1 MDIALDG
8 RRDDRPGA
16 LAGPRP
22 FRLEVGDEH
31 GDGLLH
37 DPGALD
43 DLGKEHPAGP
53 EEVADD
59 VHPGHQRA
67 LDHVERARRH
77 EAGLFGVV
85 DDERIDAGDEGMG
98 QALLD
103 RSIPPREILG
113 GPLHPALAGVAPGQL
128 EQPFRRVGSAV
139 EDDVLYQFAQ
149 LRLDLVVDR
158 QDASV
163 DDGHVEARCD
173 RVVQEDRVDRLAHAV
188 VAAERERHVRHAA
201 GGSRSGELHLQPLD
215 GLNERDGVG
224 VVFFHTRGDRED
236 VCVEDDVLRLEADD
250 VGQQVVRPPQDGDPA
265 LDRLGLTP
273 LVEGHDDDR
282 RSVTP
287 AEASL
292 AQELGLALLERD
304 RVDDTLALELPKAG
318 LDDRELRAVDH
329 DGDGRDVGLGG
340 NPPKEAG
347 HRSDAVEH
355 RLIHVH
361 VDQLCA
367 IGDLLAGDVD
377 RLVLGA
383 GCDEPGEL
391 ARAGHV
397 RPLAD
402 VDEGVARRRDD

>member
-1 MDIALDG
+1 M
-8 RRDDRPGA
+8 
-16 LAGPRP
+16 
-22 FRLEVGDEH
+22 
-31 GDGLLH
+31 
-37 DPGALD
+37 
-43 DLGKEHPAGP
+43 
-53 EEVADD
+53 
-59 VHPGHQRA
+59 
-67 LDHVERARRH
+67 
-77 EAGLFGVV
+77 
-85 DDERIDAGDEGMG
+85 
-98 QALLD
+98 
-103 RSIPPREILG
+103 
-113 GPLHPALAGVAPGQL
+113 
-128 EQPFRRVGSAV
+128 
-139 EDDVLYQFAQ
+139 
-149 LRLDLVVDR
+149 
-158 QDASV
+158 
-163 DDGHVEARCD
+163 
-173 RVVQEDRVDRLAHAV
+173 DRLAHAV

-201 GGSRSGELHLQPLD
+201 GGSRSGELHLQTLD
-215 GLNERDGVG
+215 GLDERDGVG
-224 VVFFHTRGDRED
+224 VVFLHPRGDRED

-250 VGQQVVRPPQDGDPA
+250 LGQQVVRPPQDGDPA
-265 LDRLGLTP
+265 LDRLGLAP

-340 NPPKEAG
+340 NPPQEAG
-347 HRSDAVEH
+347 HRGDAVEH

-361 VDQLCA
+361 VDQLGA

-402 VDEGVARRRDD
+402 VDEGVARRRDDERFEARQAGVACRLRDLPGWQTGDGRRDGSDVSGRRAAAAAGDVEQTVPGPLAERLGHLLRRLVVATQLVRQAGVRVGRDRPVGDARENVEMLAKLLRSERAVETHDEWVGVADAVPEGLDGLARQRSARRVDDGPRDDQRQPHADLVE